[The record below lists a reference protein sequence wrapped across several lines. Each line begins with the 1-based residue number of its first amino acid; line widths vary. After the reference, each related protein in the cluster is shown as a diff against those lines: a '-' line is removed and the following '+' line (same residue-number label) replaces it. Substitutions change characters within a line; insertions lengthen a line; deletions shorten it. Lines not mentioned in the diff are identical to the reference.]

1 MANPSPQHNPTD
13 GLGTPNQITVTTNGT
28 GGSALTTVVA
38 GRTYTTG
45 ISASGATINGTAYNS
60 TFTLT
65 GTAKDV
71 AGTTFTSGN
80 SNAIAWRSYDTNL
93 ATVNSSTGVVAVGAG
108 YTQPGISGTKYGQV
122 VLEAR
127 FPTFD
132 TTDGNDFV
140 YVHVIVSVYA

>member
-45 ISASGATINGTAYNS
+45 ISASGATINGVTYNT

-65 GTAKDV
+65 GAAKDI
-71 AGTTFTSGN
+71 AGSAFTSGN

-93 ATVNSSTGVVAVGAG
+93 ATINSSTGVVAVGAG
-108 YTQPGISGTKYGQV
+108 YTFPGFSAVKYGQT

-132 TTDGNDFV
+132 TTDGTDFV
-140 YVHVIVSVYA
+140 YVHVIVNVYA